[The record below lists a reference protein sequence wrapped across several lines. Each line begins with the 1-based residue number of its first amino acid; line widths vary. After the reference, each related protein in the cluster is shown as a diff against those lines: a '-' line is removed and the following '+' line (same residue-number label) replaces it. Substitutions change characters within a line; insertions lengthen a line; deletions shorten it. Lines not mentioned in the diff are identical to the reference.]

1 MKPKVKRALRIIFFV
16 IFKIADAIRRR
27 KEKMKNEE

>member
-1 MKPKVKRALRIIFFV
+1 MTPKAKRVIRIIFFV

-27 KEKMKNEE
+27 KEKKKNEE